1 MFPETKSRKTGPTV
15 SLGTI
20 HKVYD
25 SERKQTLMFVN
36 STPGE
41 RPYLIT
47 IP

>member
-1 MFPETKSRKTGPTV
+1 MFPETKSRKTEPTV

-25 SERKQTLMFVN
+25 SERKQMLMLVN